1 MPTQQPVIQPEKLS
15 DRQQPQRQSAKNDL
29 TRIREATQHV
39 QLAAIG
45 EILHQDFEVPQQKI
59 EAALAEQEQSGE
71 RLGQI
76 LIKMKALDSVTLA
89 KALAT
94 QFELSYLE
102 TFPEESV
109 TEDLLD
115 LIPIGFAKEY
125 RIYPLSRPNGRLQV
139 AVADPLDTRPLNDL
153 STLTREDIEPCV
165 ATPEEILRAINR
177 GYEKQAGE
185 TNEVIEEIE
194 EKTGGD
200 LVRDFEPAD
209 LIDASDEAPIIR
221 FVNSL
226 ITQGYK
232 ERASDI
238 HIEPFERDMVVRYRI
253 DGILYEVLH
262 PPLKAHAGITSRIKI
277 MAQLNIAEKRL
288 PQDGRFRVRVAGRDI
303 DIRVSTLPTA
313 FGERVVLRLLD
324 KASSVLSLEEIGLGS
339 SLLRRVRR
347 DDQEKP
353 RHFPGDRA
361 DRLRKTTT
369 LYAALNSLNNR
380 EKNIITVE
388 DPIEYQLSGV
398 GQIQV
403 NPKINLTFA
412 NGLRSILRQDPDI
425 IMVGE
430 IRDRETAEIA
440 VQSALTGHMVFSTL
454 HTNDAAGALTRLVE
468 MGIEPFLAASSI
480 VGILAQRLVRRICP
494 HCKEAFTPPAELLDQ
509 LGDEYALPANP
520 LFYRG
525 RGCARCMNIGYW
537 GRGGIYEL
545 LRIDETVRDL
555 LLQNKDAATI
565 KQAAMRRGMQSLR
578 AAGVARALQGET
590 SLEEILRVTQEE
602 V

>member
-1 MPTQQPVIQPEKLS
+1 MLNWRPL
-15 DRQQPQRQSAKNDL
+15 
-29 TRIREATQHV
+29 
-39 QLAAIG
+39 G
-45 EILHQDFEVPQQKI
+45 EILQHDFTIPRQRI
-59 EAALAEQEQSGE
+59 EAALAEQEQSGD

-76 LIKMKALDSVTLA
+76 LIKMKVLDNVVLA

-102 TFPEESV
+102 TIAEESAAD
-109 TEDLLD
+109 DLLD

-125 RIYPLSRPNGRLQV
+125 RIYPLARQNGRLQV
-139 AVADPLDTRPLNDL
+139 AVADPLDSRPLNDL
-153 STLTREDIEPCV
+153 STLTGEDIEPWV
-165 ATPEEILRAINR
+165 TTPEEILRAINR

-185 TNEVIEEIE
+185 TTEVIEEIE
-194 EKTGGD
+194 EKTAGD
-200 LVRDFEPAD
+200 LVRDLEPAD

-238 HIEPFERDMVVRYRI
+238 HIEPFERDLLVRYRI
-253 DGILYEVLH
+253 DGILYEVLK
-262 PPLKAHAGITSRIKI
+262 PPLKAHAGIVSRIKI
-277 MAQLNIAEKRL
+277 MAHLNIAEKRL

-303 DIRVSTLPTA
+303 DIRVSSLPTA

-324 KASSVLSLEEIGLGS
+324 KTSNVLSLEDIGLGS
-339 SLLRRVRR
+339 SLLHQFESMISKNHGIFLVTG
-347 DDQEKP
+347 P
-353 RHFPGDRA
+353 TGSG
-361 DRLRKTTT
+361 KTTT
-369 LYAALNSLNNR
+369 LYAALTRLNNR

-388 DPIEYQLSGV
+388 DPIEYQLPGV

-403 NPKINLTFA
+403 NPKIDLTFA

-454 HTNDAAGALTRLVE
+454 HTNNAAGALTRLVE

-494 HCKEAFTPPAELLDQ
+494 HCKEAIDPPAELLDQ
-509 LGDEYALPANP
+509 LGDECTLPANP
-520 LFYRG
+520 QFYQG
-525 RGCARCMNIGYW
+525 RGCSRCMNIGYW
-537 GRGGIYEL
+537 GRCGIYEL
-545 LRIDETVRDL
+545 LPVDETVRGL
-555 LLQNKDAATI
+555 LMQDKDATTI
-565 KQAAMRRGMQSLR
+565 KQAAMRQGMQTLR
-578 AAGVARALQGET
+578 AAGVTRALEGVT
-590 SLEEILRVTQEE
+590 TLEEILRVTQEE

>member
-1 MPTQQPVIQPEKLS
+1 MHNW
-15 DRQQPQRQSAKNDL
+15 RR
-29 TRIREATQHV
+29 
-39 QLAAIG
+39 IG
-45 EILHQDFEVPQQKI
+45 EILQQDFKVSQQRI
-59 EAALAEQEQSGE
+59 DAALTEQLQSDE

-76 LIKMKALDSVTLA
+76 LLKAKALDSVTLA
-89 KALAT
+89 RALAV

-102 TFPEESV
+102 TIAEESAV
-109 TEDLLD
+109 EDLFD
-115 LIPIGFAKEY
+115 VIPIGFAKAY
-125 RIYPLSRPNGRLQV
+125 RLYPLARHNGCLQV
-139 AVADPLDTRPLNDL
+139 AVADPLDSRPLNDL
-153 STLTREDIEPCV
+153 STLTGEDIEPCI

-177 GYEKQAGE
+177 GYEKQAGDS
-185 TNEVIEEIE
+185 TEVIEEIE
-194 EKTGGD
+194 GETTGD
-200 LVRDFEPAD
+200 LVSDLEPTD

-238 HIEPFERDMVVRYRI
+238 HIEPFERDLVVRYRI
-253 DGILYEVLH
+253 DGILYEVLQ
-262 PPLKAHAGITSRIKI
+262 PPLKAHSGIVSRIKI
-277 MAQLNIAEKRL
+277 MSQLNIAEKRL

-324 KASSVLSLEEIGLGS
+324 KASSILSLEQIGLGS
-339 SLLRRVRR
+339 TLLNQFEGMINKNHGIFLVTG
-347 DDQEKP
+347 P
-353 RHFPGDRA
+353 TGSG
-361 DRLRKTTT
+361 KTTT
-369 LYAALNSLNNR
+369 LYAALTRLNNR

-388 DPIEYQLSGV
+388 DPIEYQLPGV

-403 NPKINLTFA
+403 NPKIDLTFA

-454 HTNDAAGALTRLVE
+454 HTNNAAGALTRLVE

-494 HCKEAFTPPAELLDQ
+494 HCKEAITPPAELLDQ
-509 LGDEYALPANP
+509 LGDECTLPANP
-520 LFYRG
+520 QFYEG
-525 RGCARCMNIGYW
+525 RGCSHCMNIGYW
-537 GRGGIYEL
+537 GRSGIYEL
-545 LRIDETVRDL
+545 LRIDETVREL
-555 LLQNKDAATI
+555 LLQDKDAATI
-565 KQAAMRRGMQSLR
+565 KQAAMNQGMQSLR
-578 AAGVARALQGET
+578 SAGVAQALEGVT

>member
-1 MPTQQPVIQPEKLS
+1 MQLTM
-15 DRQQPQRQSAKNDL
+15 QSWR
-29 TRIREATQHV
+29 RIGDIFQE
-39 QLAAIG
+39 
-45 EILHQDFEVPQQKI
+45 DFGVPAERI
-59 EAALAEQEQSGE
+59 EAALREQEQKGD
-71 RLGQI
+71 RLGQV
-76 LIKMKALDSVTLA
+76 LLRMKALDSVTLA
-89 KALAT
+89 RALAT
-94 QFELSYLE
+94 QFEM
-102 TFPEESV
+102 TFLESV
-109 TEDLLD
+109 PDETSAEDLLD
-115 LIPIGFAKEY
+115 LIPISFAKEY
-125 RIYPLSRPNGRLQV
+125 RIYPLSRLNGRLQV
-139 AVADPLDTRPLNDL
+139 AVADPMDNRPLNDL
-153 STLTREDIEPCV
+153 STLTREDIEPYI

-194 EKTGGD
+194 EKTAGD
-200 LVRDFEPAD
+200 LARDFEPAD

-238 HIEPFERDMVVRYRI
+238 HIEPFERDLVVRYRI

-262 PPLKAHAGITSRIKI
+262 PPLKAHAGIVSRIKI
-277 MAQLNIAEKRL
+277 MSQLNIAEKRL
-288 PQDGRFRVRVAGRDI
+288 PQDGRFRVRVAGRDV

-324 KASSVLSLEEIGLGS
+324 KASSILSLEEIGLGS
-339 SLLRRVRR
+339 SLLSRFEGMIRKSHGIFLVTG
-347 DDQEKP
+347 P
-353 RHFPGDRA
+353 TGSG
-361 DRLRKTTT
+361 KTTT
-369 LYAALNSLNNR
+369 LYAALNRLNNR

-388 DPIEYQLSGV
+388 DPIEYQLAGV

-468 MGIEPFLAASSI
+468 MGVEPFLAASSI

-494 HCKEAFTPPAELLDQ
+494 HCKETVVPPAELLGQ
-509 LGDEYALPANP
+509 LGDECPLPTNP
-520 LFYRG
+520 QFYQG
-525 RGCARCMNIGYW
+525 RGCPRCINIGYW
-537 GRGGIYEL
+537 GRTGIYEL
-545 LRIDETVRDL
+545 MTIDETVREL
-555 LLQNKDAATI
+555 LLQDKDAATI

-578 AAGVARALQGET
+578 AAGVSKALQGET

>member
-1 MPTQQPVIQPEKLS
+1 MQNWRP
-15 DRQQPQRQSAKNDL
+15 
-29 TRIREATQHV
+29 
-39 QLAAIG
+39 IG
-45 EILHQDFEVPQQKI
+45 EILHQDFKVPQQRI
-59 EAALAEQEQSGE
+59 DAALSEQKQSAD

-76 LIKMKALDSVTLA
+76 LLKAKALDSATLA
-89 KALAT
+89 KALAS
-94 QFELSYLE
+94 QFELPYLE
-102 TFPEESV
+102 KIAEEAA
-109 TEDLLD
+109 TEDLLSI
-115 LIPIGFAKEY
+115 IPIGFAKEY
-125 RIYPLSRPNGRLQV
+125 RVYPLARQNGWLQV

-153 STLTREDIEPCV
+153 NTLTNESIAPCV

-177 GYEKQAGE
+177 GYEKQAGDS
-185 TNEVIEEIE
+185 TEVIEEIE
-194 EKTGGD
+194 EKTAGD
-200 LVRDFEPAD
+200 LVRDLEPAD

-238 HIEPFERDMVVRYRI
+238 HIEPFERDLLVRYRI
-253 DGILYEVLH
+253 DGILYEVLQ
-262 PPLKAHAGITSRIKI
+262 PPLKAHAGIVSRIKI

-324 KASSVLSLEEIGLGS
+324 KTANIIALEEIGLGS
-339 SLLRRVRR
+339 TLLHQFEGMISKNHGVFLVTG
-347 DDQEKP
+347 P
-353 RHFPGDRA
+353 TGSG
-361 DRLRKTTT
+361 KTTT
-369 LYAALNSLNNR
+369 LYAALTRLNNR

-388 DPIEYQLSGV
+388 DPIEYQLPGV

-403 NPKINLTFA
+403 NPKIDLTFA

-430 IRDRETAEIA
+430 IRDRETADIA

-454 HTNDAAGALTRLVE
+454 HTNNAAGALTRLVE

-494 HCKEAFTPPAELLDQ
+494 HCKEAVSPPTELLAQ
-509 LGDEYALPANP
+509 LGDECPLPDHP
-520 LFYRG
+520 QFYRG

-537 GRGGIYEL
+537 GRSGIYEL
-545 LRIDETVRDL
+545 MHIDETVREL
-555 LLQNKDAATI
+555 LMQNQDAATI

-578 AAGVARALQGET
+578 AAGVAKALEGVT
-590 SLEEILRVTQEE
+590 TLEEILRVTQEE